1 MKDIR
6 KNKSLEIRLLQPSAA
21 KHTYQLTE
29 SEDVDGE
36 PLGSITW
43 EKAGVRLPQQ
53 TPRVEDGL
61 SSVKDFC
68 DP

>member
-21 KHTYQLTE
+21 KRTYQLTE

-36 PLGSITW
+36 PIGSIIW
-43 EKAGVRLPQQ
+43 EKSGGSLAIVDSAAGR
-53 TPRVEDGL
+53 
-61 SSVKDFC
+61 
-68 DP
+68 